1 MRLLGRINPKL
12 AVGLLILI
20 LLIIAGIVMYP
31 RLINEGS
38 DLPEAGDYS
47 SNQDLSIEQPR
58 AIRVNGVLVFP
69 HTQEMSFKTS
79 GTVGQVSV
87 SQGDNVVQGQSLMRL
102 DDIAISGLE
111 AKLAKAR
118 SDVNDARK
126 ALDQAREDF
135 KITPLQQTALQD
147 KIAKASKTLQTSQE
161 NLNDFQLD
169 YEKDLSSAQKAKGDS
184 ESELNDA
191 VESLEDYQRTYE
203 ATLAKVTKAK
213 IDAELALDNALESLE
228 YQSSDQD
235 HLIADARK
243 KIAAKQSELEAAQEN
258 LDNFDADFDESI
270 ADAVLSKTTAQTAFD
285 IADDNLAQFHRF
297 PTKDPAEG
305 IVVDADAKAAMQAAY
320 EEALTNLQQKK
331 DELAELENNRDLDK
345 ENTAAA
351 VSVAQVELDDANNVL
366 NNLLDVVDQNLDL
379 ETRQAAVEVARA
391 TLAQA
396 ETDWQD
402 EIEGPDAIQLSILE
416 AAVADAKAK
425 LDQKIKEMG
434 REQTG
439 PDTVEL
445 ELRERAVSL
454 AQETFNELVDG
465 PDPYDVSLKES
476 TLVAKEVIAN
486 SIFDDL
492 DGAKVIAPFDGIVA
506 LLNVEVDDN
515 VTKNS
520 LVLEVT
526 DPTAVQINAI
536 VDASDI
542 SYIELGSVADVLV
555 DSLPEQSLQ
564 GSVTY
569 IDELARTERGVVSH
583 NIVIKV
589 DLPEDTAIPV
599 NLSAVTV
606 DIRVK

>member
-1 MRLLGRINPKL
+1 MRLLGRINAKL

-20 LLIIAGIVMYP
+20 LLIVAGVVMYP
-31 RLINEGS
+31 RLFNEG
-38 DLPEAGDYS
+38 LGRPGAGDYS
-47 SNQDLSIEQPR
+47 SNQNSSIEEPR
-58 AIRVNGVLVFP
+58 AIRVIGVLMFP
-69 HTQEMSFKTS
+69 QTQELSFKTS

-87 SQGDNVVQGQSLMRL
+87 SQGDKVVRGQLLVSL
-102 DDIAISGLE
+102 DDIAVSGLE
-111 AKLAKAR
+111 EKLAKAR
-118 SDVNDARK
+118 SDVNDAQK

-161 NLNDFQLD
+161 NLNDFQVD
-169 YEKDLSSAQKAKGDS
+169 YEKDLSSAQKAKSDA
-184 ESELNDA
+184 ESALNDA
-191 VESLEDYQRTYE
+191 VESLEDYERTYE

-228 YQSSDQD
+228 YQSNDQD

-243 KIAAKQSELEAAQEN
+243 TIATKQSALEAAQEN

-285 IADDNLAQFHRF
+285 TADDDRLHFYRF
-297 PTKDPAEG
+297 PTRDPEVG
-305 IVVDADAKAAMQAAY
+305 IVVDADAKAAVLAAY
-320 EEALTNLQQKK
+320 EETLTNLQQKK

-345 ENTAAA
+345 EKTATA
-351 VSVAQVELDDANNVL
+351 VVVAQVELDDANNVL
-366 NNLLDVVDQNLDL
+366 VNLLDIVDQNLDL

-391 TLAQA
+391 TLSQA
-396 ETDWQD
+396 EIDWQD
-402 EIEGPDAIQLSILE
+402 EIEGPDAIKLSILE

-425 LDQKIKEMG
+425 LAQKTKEME

-439 PDTVEL
+439 PDSVEL

-454 AQETFNELVDG
+454 AQETFNDLVDG
-465 PDPYDVSLKES
+465 PDPYDVSLRES
-476 TLVAKEVIAN
+476 ALVAKEAVAN

-492 DGAKVIAPFDGIVA
+492 NGAEVIAPFDGIVA
-506 LLNVEVDDN
+506 LINVEVDDN

-542 SYIELGSVADVLV
+542 SYIELGSIADVSV

-583 NIVIKV
+583 NVVIKV
-589 DLPEDTAIPV
+589 DLPADTVIPV

-606 DIRVK
+606 DFRIN

>member
-1 MRLLGRINPKL
+1 MRLLGRVNAKL

-31 RLINEGS
+31 RLFNDESGG
-38 DLPEAGDYS
+38 LGAGDYS
-47 SNQDLSIEQPR
+47 SNQNSSIEEPG
-58 AIRVNGVLVFP
+58 AIQVNGVLVFP

-87 SQGDNVVQGQSLMRL
+87 SQGDKVVQGQSLVRL
-102 DDIAISGLE
+102 DDIAVSGLE
-111 AKLAKAR
+111 ETLAKAR
-118 SDVNDARK
+118 SDVNDAQK

-169 YEKDLSSAQKAKGDS
+169 YEKDLSAAQKAKSDA
-184 ESELNDA
+184 ESALNDA

-203 ATLAKVTKAK
+203 ATLAKVNKAK
-213 IDAELALDNALESLE
+213 IDAELALDNALERLE

-243 KIAAKQSELEAAQEN
+243 TIATKQSELEATQEN
-258 LDNFDADFDESI
+258 LDNFDADFDEAL
-270 ADAVLSKTTAQTAFD
+270 ADSVLSKTTAQTAFD
-285 IADDNLAQFHRF
+285 IADDNLAHFHRF
-297 PTKDPAEG
+297 PTRDPAEG

-345 ENTAAA
+345 ENAATA

-379 ETRQAAVEVARA
+379 ETRQAAVEVART

-402 EIEGPDAIQLSILE
+402 EIEGPDAIKLGLLE

-425 LDQKIKEMG
+425 LAEKIKEMG

-439 PDTVEL
+439 PDSVEL

-454 AQETFNELVDG
+454 AQETLNDLVDG
-465 PDPYDVSLKES
+465 PDPYDVRLKES
-476 TLVAKEVIAN
+476 TLVAKEAIAN

-492 DGAKVIAPFDGIVA
+492 NGAKVIAPFDGIVA

-520 LVLEVT
+520 LVLEIT
-526 DPTAVQINAI
+526 DPTTVQINAI
-536 VDASDI
+536 VNASDI
-542 SYIELGSVADVLV
+542 SYIELGSVVDVSV

-583 NIVIKV
+583 NVVINV
-589 DLPEDTAIPV
+589 DLPVDTVIPV

-606 DIRVK
+606 DFRIN